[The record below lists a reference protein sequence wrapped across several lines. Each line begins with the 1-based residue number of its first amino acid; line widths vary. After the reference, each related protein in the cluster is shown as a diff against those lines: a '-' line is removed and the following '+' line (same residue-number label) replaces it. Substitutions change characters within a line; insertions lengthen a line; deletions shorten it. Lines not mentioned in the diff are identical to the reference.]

1 MIDKF
6 KHLLF
11 DWLTTLGISE
21 NTALLLK
28 ELIGIAVILLFAVI
42 GFFIARFL
50 LLRGV
55 HAVVAKTKNTWDDV
69 LARKHVFIKLAY
81 LAPAFIIYYF
91 TPLFLSDFEILIRI
105 IEVITSIYMVVV
117 CLNVAL
123 AIINSFQ
130 EIYQTYDRSKKKPI
144 KGYAQVA
151 KIIVYIL
158 AVVIIITILLG
169 DNNLGWVAGFGAF
182 SAVLLLVFKDP
193 ILGFVGGIQLSAN
206 DMVKIGDWIEMPKYG
221 ANGTVI
227 DISLTTVKVQN
238 WNKTITTVPTY
249 TLVTD
254 YFKNWRGMEDSGGR
268 RIQRSVNIDMNSIQ
282 FCTPEMLDRFMK
294 FEYVSEYVE
303 KTEKSLEEYNAK
315 KGIDNSILINGRR
328 QTNIG
333 VFRAYLK
340 GYLHNN
346 PKVNNDMTFL
356 VRHLQPTEGG
366 LPIEIYVF
374 SADQEWDRYEDIQAD
389 IFDHVLAII
398 PEFDLRVFQSP
409 TGLDFSNLNKN
420 N

>member
-6 KHLLF
+6 KHYLF
-11 DWLTTLGISE
+11 DWLTTIGVSE
-21 NTALLLK
+21 NTAHLLK
-28 ELIGIAVILLFAVI
+28 ELIGVGVILVFAVI
-42 GFFIARFL
+42 GFYIARFL

-55 HAVVAKTKNTWDDV
+55 HLLVEKTKNKWDDV
-69 LARKHVFIKLAY
+69 LAEKRVFIKLAY
-81 LAPAFIIYYF
+81 LAPAFIINYF
-91 TPLFLSDFEILIRI
+91 TPLFLEDFTILIGV
-105 IEVITSIYMVVV
+105 IEVLTGLYMVVV
-117 CLNVAL
+117 CLNVVL

-130 EIYQTYDRSKKKPI
+130 DIYQSYDLSKKKPI

-151 KIIVYIL
+151 KIIAYVL

-169 DNNLGWVAGFGAF
+169 DKNLGWVAGFGAF

-254 YFKNWRGMEDSGGR
+254 YFKNWRGMEESGGR

-294 FEYVSEYVE
+294 IEYVSEYVE
-303 KTEKSLEEYNAK
+303 KTEKALVDYNTK
-315 KGIDNSILINGRR
+315 KKIDNSILANGRR

-346 PKVNNDMTFL
+346 PNVNNNMTFL

-420 N
+420 K

>member
-123 AIINSFQ
+123 AVINSFQ